1 MEFSLNSCKTD
12 CMHIQIKQF
21 YLAFC
26 LLTLMI
32 PGFNAI
38 ALAQQSGPVR
48 LAVAGIAH
56 GHNGWLLNRK
66 DDAVIQLV
74 GIYEPSKELA
84 EAMATQYKLDKS
96 LFYTDLGAM
105 LNKVKPDGV
114 LGFGPTNSHLGVVE
128 ACAPK
133 GIPVMVEKPLT
144 TTAAEAAKMLAL
156 SKKYNTLVLTN
167 FETSWYPVTDKAY
180 QLASDTSFMGIIR
193 KVVVHDGHMGPKE
206 IGVQPWFFDWLT
218 DPVGNGGG
226 GALMD
231 FGCYGANLMTYLM
244 KGELPQTVTCVT
256 QTLKPAIY
264 PKVDDEAT
272 IILTYPTAQCI
283 IQASW
288 SWPYHRKDMEV
299 YGEAGYAITSTN
311 KDMRIKDRNTP
322 EQVLVLKPEDT
333 KTYTDPFLYF
343 ADVIR
348 KKISVPAYGLYS
360 LETNI
365 IVARILEAAKQSA
378 KTGKTIQLK

>member
-1 MEFSLNSCKTD
+1 MLKY
-12 CMHIQIKQF
+12 IRIILLLVIWQIP
-21 YLAFC
+21 
-26 LLTLMI
+26 TI
-32 PGFNAI
+32 SN
-38 ALAQQSGPVR
+38 AQQPPVR

-56 GHNGWLLNRK
+56 GHNAWLLNRK
-66 DDAVIQLV
+66 DDAIIQLV
-74 GIYEPSKELA
+74 GIYEPDKALA
-84 EAMATQYKLDKS
+84 EAMAAQYKLSSK
-96 LFYTDLGAM
+96 LFYTNLATLLDQL
-105 LNKVKPDGV
+105 KPDGV
-114 LGFGPTNSHLGVVE
+114 LGFGATNSHITVVE
-128 ACAPK
+128 ACAPR

-144 TTAAEAAKMLAL
+144 TSVAEANQMLAL
-156 SKKYNTLVLTN
+156 SKKYNSLVLTN
-167 FETSWYPVTDKAY
+167 FETSWYPVTDKTF

-206 IGVQPWFFDWLT
+206 IGVQPWFFNWLT
-218 DPVGNGGG
+218 DPVKNGGG

-244 KGELPQTVTCVT
+244 HGALPQTVTCVT
-256 QTLKPAIY
+256 QQLKPAIY

-299 YGEAGYAITSTN
+299 YGEAGYAISSTN
-311 KDMRIKDRNTP
+311 KDMRIKGRNSA

-333 KTYTDPFLYF
+333 HTYTDPFLYF

-348 KKISVPAYGLYS
+348 KKITVPQYGLYA
-360 LETNI
+360 LETNLV
-365 IVARILEAAKQSA
+365 VARILEAAKISA
-378 KTGKTIQLK
+378 ATGKTIALK